1 MPVVKGNELEQTVSE
16 MQSRI
21 KGIEIS
27 TLVIDSVMFGRI
39 LRRRIDPFT
48 TTQYNIL
55 VLDYKVKFSES
66 RIYDEETFYR
76 IEKIQSK
83 YEKFKNKE
91 IE

>member
-39 LRRRIDPFT
+39 LHRRLDPLT
-48 TTQYNIL
+48 LSQYAYL
-55 VLDYKVKFSES
+55 VSDYKMKAREV

-76 IEKIQSK
+76 IEKISSK
-83 YEKFKNKE
+83 YEKLPASE
-91 IE
+91 

>member
-1 MPVVKGNELEQTVSE
+1 MKGNELQQTVSE

-39 LRRRIDPFT
+39 LRRRVDPLYGG
-48 TTQYNIL
+48 QYIYL
-55 VLDYKVKFSES
+55 VSDYKVKFPER

-83 YEKFKNKE
+83 YEKFKSDE
-91 IE
+91 TEQE

>member
-27 TLVIDSVMFGRI
+27 TMIIDSVMFGRI
-39 LRRRIDPFT
+39 LHRRQDPLT
-48 TTQYNIL
+48 TTQYNAL
-55 VLDYKVKFSES
+55 VSKYKVKFPEV

>member
-1 MPVVKGNELEQTVSE
+1 MPVVKGNELQQTVSE

-39 LRRRIDPFT
+39 LRRRIDPT
-48 TTQYNIL
+48 YNPQYNAL
-55 VLDYKVKFSES
+55 VSDYKVKFPER

-76 IEKIQSK
+76 IEKISSK
-83 YEKFKNKE
+83 YEKLPASE
-91 IE
+91 